1 MKILTRRGSVA
12 VVETIQQRKK
22 AVHKALHST
31 TTRKRRAVSGR
42 YKKMRPPSAVDIAA
56 TLTTRGVHAVS
67 VRTVRRDLGPRRDVV
82 RKYRKAALERRR
94 RRELAMAAVRLGW

>member
-1 MKILTRRGSVA
+1 MKILNRRGTVA

-22 AVHKALHST
+22 AIRKALHST

-56 TLTTRGVHAVS
+56 ALKTHAVS

-94 RRELAMAAVRLGW
+94 RRELAMAAVRLGF